1 MKKILFLIAATF
13 AIIGCNNKKKAE
25 VFPVVVEKYTN
36 EQASKA
42 FKDLKWGMTVEEM
55 IDLGYISVKDTSKW
69 VIPLK
74 YNKIG
79 TVEFDDVSIMT
90 HNNKLFAVIFHE
102 YIEGFNS
109 SVRKLNDVKIL
120 FNAKYGTPD
129 FESEVCEDSLEFE
142 NEAILYSWNIKYK
155 KIEGTIEKSQSDMF
169 FVNVVI
175 EDTITR
181 HLHDSIA
188 IAYQS
193 QDI

>member
-109 SVRKLNDVKIL
+109 SVRKLNV
-120 FNAKYGTPD
+120 
-129 FESEVCEDSLEFE
+129 
-142 NEAILYSWNIKYK
+142 
-155 KIEGTIEKSQSDMF
+155 M
-169 FVNVVI
+169 
-175 EDTITR
+175 
-181 HLHDSIA
+181 
-188 IAYQS
+188 
-193 QDI
+193 